1 MAVKTLLM
9 ERRRSKKKVLKNC
22 QNLSSTKKKYEL
34 AKNASEN
41 TNFYPKYIKIHTIKD
56 GDFFFVPNFVSQQ
69 L

>member
-9 ERRRSKKKVLKNC
+9 ERRRSKKKVLK
-22 QNLSSTKKKYEL
+22 NLSSTKKKYEL